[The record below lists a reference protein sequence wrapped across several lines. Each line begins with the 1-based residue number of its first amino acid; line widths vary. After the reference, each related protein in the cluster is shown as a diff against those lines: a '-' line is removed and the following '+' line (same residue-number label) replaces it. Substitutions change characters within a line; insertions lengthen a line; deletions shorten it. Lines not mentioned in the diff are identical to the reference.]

1 VTAEAAMELVV
12 EDDSIDGTGSEDDS
26 SALLPDLTAYARDA
40 NEPDIRASRAQSAL
54 RRSQAGGDVDRVPS
68 SVGRKAVVFQC
79 GESNDSDGRNSGKRL
94 WMFNDNNNA
103 IYIAQIHAQQQMGC
117 L

>member
-1 VTAEAAMELVV
+1 MTAEAAMELVV

-54 RRSQAGGDVDRVPS
+54 RRSQAGGGVDRVPS

-79 GESNDSDGRNSGKRL
+79 ADSSDSDHRNSGKRL
-94 WMFNDNNNA
+94 RMFQDVFKF
-103 IYIAQIHAQQQMGC
+103 Q
-117 L
+117 LVT

>member
-1 VTAEAAMELVV
+1 MTAEAAMELVV

-54 RRSQAGGDVDRVPS
+54 RRSQAGGDVDRVDRVPS
-68 SVGRKAVVFQC
+68 NVGRKAVVFQC
-79 GESNDSDGRNSGKRL
+79 ADSSDSDRRNSGKRL
-94 WMFNDNNNA
+94 RRMFQDVFKF
-103 IYIAQIHAQQQMGC
+103 QPVT
-117 L
+117 